1 MATSISIEQVKT
13 AYVNKATLLEDYNLL
28 KAYFKFDNA
37 SVLGIVEKI
46 LLDKYTNP
54 YVRKEIHKKV
64 VALQNTSNMPLVI
77 ERIKLNATPKE
88 ILRGYIE
95 KNFEKIITDRRK
107 MPSRYPI
114 FLRDIIDKLAAMAQA
129 KAFVGR

>member
-54 YVRKEIHKKV
+54 YARKEIHKKV
-64 VALQNTSNMPLVI
+64 IALQNTSNMPLVI

-95 KNFEKIITDRRK
+95 KNFEKIINDRRK

-114 FLRDIIDKLAAMAQA
+114 VLRDIIDKLAAMAQA

>member
-54 YVRKEIHKKV
+54 YVRKEIHKKA
-64 VALQNTSNMPLVI
+64 VALQNTSTMPLVI

-95 KNFEKIITDRRK
+95 KNFEKIINDRRK

>member
-95 KNFEKIITDRRK
+95 KNFEKIINDRRK

-114 FLRDIIDKLAAMAQA
+114 VLRDVIDKLAAMAQA

>member
-13 AYVNKATLLEDYNLL
+13 AYMNKATLLEDYNLL

-77 ERIKLNATPKE
+77 ERIKLDATPKE

-95 KNFEKIITDRRK
+95 KNFEKIINDIRK

-129 KAFVGR
+129 KVFVGR

>member
-64 VALQNTSNMPLVI
+64 AALQNTSNMPLVI
-77 ERIKLNATPKE
+77 ERIKLDATPKE

-95 KNFEKIITDRRK
+95 KNFEKIINDRRK
-107 MPSRYPI
+107 MSSRYPI
-114 FLRDIIDKLAAMAQA
+114 FLRDIIEKLAAMALA
-129 KAFVGR
+129 KAFVRR

>member
-95 KNFEKIITDRRK
+95 KNFEKIINARRK

>member
-13 AYVNKATLLEDYNLL
+13 AYMNKATLLEDYNLL
-28 KAYFKFDNA
+28 KVYFKFDNA

-54 YVRKEIHKKV
+54 YVRKEIHRKV

-114 FLRDIIDKLAAMAQA
+114 FLRDIIDKLAVMAQA

>member
-13 AYVNKATLLEDYNLL
+13 AYMNKATLLEDYNLL

-95 KNFEKIITDRRK
+95 KNFEKIINDRRK
-107 MPSRYPI
+107 MPSRSPI

>member
-13 AYVNKATLLEDYNLL
+13 AYMNKATLLEDYNLL

-54 YVRKEIHKKV
+54 YVRKEIHRKV

-114 FLRDIIDKLAAMAQA
+114 FLRDIIDKLAVMAQA

>member
-13 AYVNKATLLEDYNLL
+13 AYMNKATLLEDYNLL

-77 ERIKLNATPKE
+77 ERIKLDATPKE

-95 KNFEKIITDRRK
+95 KNFEKIINDRRN

-129 KAFVGR
+129 KVFVGR

>member
-1 MATSISIEQVKT
+1 M
-13 AYVNKATLLEDYNLL
+13 NKATLLEDYNLL

-77 ERIKLNATPKE
+77 ERIKLDATPKE

-95 KNFEKIITDRRK
+95 KNFEKIINDRRK

-129 KAFVGR
+129 KVFVGR